1 MKQTI
6 VQQRTQ
12 NHRKPENERKSEKER
27 ETERKEKKAPEFS
40 VNACLN
46 DLHYNYLYLYIDL
59 TVTT

>member
-1 MKQTI
+1 M
-6 VQQRTQ
+6 R
-12 NHRKPENERKSEKER
+12 ESEKER
-27 ETERKEKKAPEFS
+27 EEKKAPEFS

>member
-27 ETERKEKKAPEFS
+27 EEKKAPEFS

>member
-12 NHRKPENERKSEKER
+12 NHRKPENERESEKER
-27 ETERKEKKAPEFS
+27 EEKKAPEFS

-59 TVTT
+59 TATT

>member
-12 NHRKPENERKSEKER
+12 NHRKPENERESEKER
-27 ETERKEKKAPEFS
+27 EEKKAPEFS